1 MMKTISSL
9 LLVVLALMTSCSES
23 SYEAHQTYFYPV
35 GTNEKTFYADQELD
49 SVRIISLDS
58 WTLNTSDRFTATPS
72 AQNIPAGVELNT
84 KVNLRTTP
92 NLTGKPRIG
101 QLAVS
106 SYFNISLP
114 VYQMSWLNITVPY
127 PEYDMNESMANRV
140 ASFNLNII
148 PESGSTSPYILFT
161 VYADNATLA
170 SDADWLVPDE
180 TQFKAG
186 RHQVS
191 LSCPDNKTGAVRTA
205 TLKLTSNGVTSL
217 IKVKQEPVKE

>member
-1 MMKTISSL
+1 MKTISCFL
-9 LLVVLALMTSCSES
+9 LAVLALMTSCSES
-23 SYEAHQTYFYPV
+23 SYEAHQTYFYPL

-58 WTLNTSDRFTATPS
+58 WSISTSDWFTVMPV
-72 AQNIPAGVELNT
+72 AQNIPAGIELNT

-101 QLAVS
+101 QLSVA
-106 SYFNISLP
+106 SYFNLNLP
-114 VYQMSWLNITVPY
+114 VYQLSWLNITVPY

-140 ASFNLNII
+140 ANFNLNIV
-148 PESGSTSPYILFT
+148 PESGSASPYILFT

-170 SDADWLVPDE
+170 SDADWLVPAE
-180 TQFKAG
+180 TRFKAG

-191 LSCPDNKTGAVRTA
+191 LSCPDNRTGAVRTA
-205 TLKLTSNGVTSL
+205 TLKLTSNGVTSS
-217 IKVKQEPVKE
+217 IKVTQEPVKE